1 MANTNAAFGFVPYG
15 YEPGRTPN
23 FGVRH
28 RKIAYNNTNK
38 IFRGDPVVS
47 LGTGYIDIATA
58 GTTQIAGIF
67 WGVKYYSVSNKI
79 TLESQWWN
87 GGSDVLTNADVSA
100 IIIDDPDARFLAQ
113 SNGTAIGFADIDA
126 NINFATGT
134 GNQLTGASGATLNQS
149 TINTTVTLPF
159 RIVGLL
165 SAGAPPGT
173 NGTDDT
179 SNYNQAIVR
188 MNYNDRTSQLGI
200 V

>member
-1 MANTNAAFGFVPYG
+1 MTNVNAAFGFMPYG

-23 FGVRH
+23 FGLRH

-38 IFRGDPVVS
+38 LFRGDPVVS

-100 IIIDDPDARFLAQ
+100 VIIDDPDMRFVAQ
-113 SNGTAIGFADIDA
+113 SNGTAIAFADNDA
-126 NINFATGT
+126 NINFASGT
-134 GNQLTGASGATLNQS
+134 GNQLTGQSAYTLDQS
-149 TINTTVTLPF
+149 TISTVSTRPF
-159 RIVGLL
+159 RILGLL
-165 SAGAPPGT
+165 SAAAPPGT

-188 MNYNDRTSQLGI
+188 FNYTDRTSQLGI